1 MKKYQK
7 SIDKSEGRWYYNHIK
22 RKNNQSTKD
31 KIFHSIYRIHYYK
44 LIIRIYNLSIE
55 YREGNETSE
64 RIW

>member
-1 MKKYQK
+1 MDDDIIITSKEKT
-7 SIDKSEGRWYYNHIK
+7 
-22 RKNNQSTKD
+22 NQSTKD